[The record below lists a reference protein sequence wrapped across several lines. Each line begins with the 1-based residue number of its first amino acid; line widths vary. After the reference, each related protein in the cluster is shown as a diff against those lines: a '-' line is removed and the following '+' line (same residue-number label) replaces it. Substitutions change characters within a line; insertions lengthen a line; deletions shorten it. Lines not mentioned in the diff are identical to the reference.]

1 MIRIPSKRVSTKKLR
16 RGTPEALRETLPPVI
31 TVPDKPIYANTPE
44 ERSRYEEQ
52 QVARVELLM
61 VKGIR
66 SRRHIMTLLEIDDPR
81 ACDRFIE
88 RVQARWDLIGTDQDY
103 PRHRGE
109 ALVRLDLMESELW
122 SKLQSVNDVRLYD
135 KLINTLLIISDQRS
149 SLRGLSPK
157 VIERIGSLDGEA
169 IEFTRSVQAHD
180 RLSKIAARMLQLIAQ
195 RTPRTIEH
203 VETLDEDG
211 KPIPE

>member
-61 VKGIR
+61 IKGIR
-66 SRRHIMTLLEIDDPR
+66 SRRHIMTLLEIEDPR

-88 RVQARWDLIGTDQDY
+88 RVQARWEMVGTDQDHA
-103 PRHRGE
+103 RHRGE
-109 ALVRLDLMESELW
+109 ALVRLDLIESELW
-122 SKLQSVNDVRLYD
+122 AKLQNIQDIRLFD
-135 KLINTLLIISDQRS
+135 KIANTLLIITEQRS
-149 SLRGLSPK
+149 ELHGLSPK
-157 VIERIGSLDGEA
+157 VIERIGSLDGDGP
-169 IEFTRSVQAHD
+169 EFTRQAEAHE
-180 RLSKIAARMLQLIAQ
+180 RLSRIA
-195 RTPRTIEH
+195 
-203 VETLDEDG
+203 
-211 KPIPE
+211 